1 MCQIPYTGQF
11 FQVCSEEC
19 HLIWV
24 IFSSS
29 YRLRFCVFGSMSQ
42 EWCSQY
48 MMSVCPTIGHVDSDH
63 LVILGYGQ
71 VFLFEVC
78 FVF

>member
-1 MCQIPYTGQF
+1 
-11 FQVCSEEC
+11 
-19 HLIWV
+19 
-24 IFSSS
+24 
-29 YRLRFCVFGSMSQ
+29 
-42 EWCSQY
+42 

-63 LVILGYGQ
+63 LVIIGYGQ